1 MSEPITDTP
10 TVVEPNNPNPPAT
23 EPTNPADKT
32 SVDNPPTETKKDEPT
47 TATFAKMRKDLSETQ
62 KALKAYQDAE
72 KERDFAKMSKEQRA
86 KAELDDERAQLDA
99 ERKAFL
105 QEKQQGQ
112 IADDL
117 AEKGL
122 PKSFAKVL
130 ALLDDDEEVLTLIA
144 EAVKEQ
150 SELID
155 SKTKTL
161 LSGNPPKVSRN
172 TGDAPVT
179 KEAFSKMT
187 YAQKMELYQT
197 DKELYKQLQEG

>member
-1 MSEPITDTP
+1 MSEPNTDTP
-10 TVVEPNNPNPPAT
+10 TVVEPNNPTPPT
-23 EPTNPADKT
+23 NEPANPADKT
-32 SVDNPPTETKKDEPT
+32 PVDNPPTETKKDEPT
-47 TATFAKMRKDLSETQ
+47 NATFAKMRKDLAETQ

-105 QEKQQGQ
+105 KEKKQGQ
-112 IADDL
+112 IAADL
-117 AEKGL
+117 VEKGL
-122 PKSFAKVL
+122 PEAFAEVL
-130 ALLDDDEEVLTLIA
+130 SLIDDDEKVLEIINKADGQQGTIF
-144 EAVKEQ
+144 
-150 SELID
+150 D
-155 SKTKTL
+155 SKTKAL

-179 KEAFSKMT
+179 KEAFNKMT

-197 DKELYKQLQEG
+197 DKELYKKLQEG